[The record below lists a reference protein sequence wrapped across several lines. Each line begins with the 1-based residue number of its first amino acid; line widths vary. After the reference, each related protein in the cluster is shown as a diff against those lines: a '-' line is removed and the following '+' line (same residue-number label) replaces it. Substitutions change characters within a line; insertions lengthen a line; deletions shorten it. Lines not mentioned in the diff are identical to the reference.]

1 MASVHQYCCCGGCR
15 SKMWLVVSGLDASL
29 CACSNDT
36 DYTVPTLDG
45 TYELV
50 RLTSDDSSGRCYY
63 SESWTGATDSS
74 DFGITISG
82 FTKHEH
88 TPGGGCVGASTDTDF
103 SAGIIVDIDTN
114 DVVRSIGIN
123 PSILPPV
130 TLFNYSHPFG
140 QPLVPNL
147 GVALS
152 NDNTCAGFGS
162 NIADGGTATLYA
174 EEPP

>member
-1 MASVHQYCCCGGCR
+1 MTNMARYCCCGCR
-15 SKMWLVVSGLDASL
+15 PRLWLVISGLDASL
-29 CACSNDT
+29 CACSSDT

-63 SESWTGATDSS
+63 SEAWTGTGPS
-74 DFGITISG
+74 DYGITISG
-82 FTKHEH
+82 FTRHEH
-88 TPGGGCVGASTDTDF
+88 TPGRGCVGASTDTAF

-123 PSILPPV
+123 PSILPTT
-130 TLFNYSHPFG
+130 TLFNYFHPFG
-140 QPLVPNL
+140 QPLIPNL
-147 GVALS
+147 GVALP
-152 NDNTCAGFGS
+152 NGATCAGIGLS
-162 NIADGGTATLYA
+162 IADGGTATLYA